1 MRPPSSCYFL
11 VKVLSGA
18 MQWTYKT
25 PTYMWYKPRF
35 CMTKNIAGTIQL
47 PISPHTQLEGD
58 KLTVYPDGPSM
69 QTRII
74 PMGMP
79 NRQKRHSKD
88 ELQAVLVQWAISLL
102 SWRKGVLGENWSR
115 NPV

>member
-47 PISPHTQLEGD
+47 PISLAPISSEGLETYCISGRPVHANPY
-58 KLTVYPDGPSM
+58 K
-69 QTRII
+69 
-74 PMGMP
+74 P
-79 NRQKRHSKD
+79 NGNAKPTK
-88 ELQAVLVQWAISLL
+88 AA
-102 SWRKGVLGENWSR
+102 
-115 NPV
+115 